1 MMIREYELGIEEFRS
16 LAESQ
21 RLSFEMMDAGG
32 NSIVPEF
39 GDMTATSSQRI
50 TVDSLQDSGIPQYQ
64 AHIPESSSNV
74 VASGSRHGREAQGG
88 NQFEDGRDDSVVPS
102 TPKLGDGVLH
112 SSQGVPGSSSTMN
125 VISEERSASGALGAA
140 PFGAGAP
147 STFVF
152 GAHPNVR
159 RETLGTSNVTSSS
172 NRSTFD
178 ITSGPSGSMSDLAL
192 HHGLDRTSIDFA
204 QFTTSQAHVAQN
216 QPTSG
221 HDVNTMISSATSSQS
236 SVGIPSPS
244 TSRGEIQIQE
254 DVEENVVVQEPVQ
267 HGQSSEIVTSS
278 SGSANAGNQQLP
290 GDTSSSQTHVA
301 PPQQNPRGRSTS
313 QQRRGIQR
321 QPIVWDNAPNRNQ
334 AAQPAPVAASR
345 GLHVPPRQRGG
356 PRGRRPSRMFGAGR
370 RGPRGGVS

>member
-1 MMIREYELGIEEFRS
+1 MVAARRQVQENPPRDDDIVVLESSEDEDEEGIDDANDDDRGDNNKNVIEPEDENPQEGMEDVIEDQESPQLQFPEQSDDRRS
-16 LAESQ
+16 NAAVRRDAL
-21 RLSFEMMDAGG
+21 MDAGG
-32 NSIVPEF
+32 NSVVPEF

-74 VASGSRHGREAQGG
+74 VASGSRLGREAQGG

-112 SSQGVPGSSSTMN
+112 SSQGVPGSSSNMN
-125 VISEERSASGALGAA
+125 VIPEERSASGSLGAA

-244 TSRGEIQIQE
+244 TSRGK
-254 DVEENVVVQEPVQ
+254 
-267 HGQSSEIVTSS
+267 
-278 SGSANAGNQQLP
+278 
-290 GDTSSSQTHVA
+290 VA
-301 PPQQNPRGRSTS
+301 VLILFS
-313 QQRRGIQR
+313 
-321 QPIVWDNAPNRNQ
+321 
-334 AAQPAPVAASR
+334 
-345 GLHVPPRQRGG
+345 
-356 PRGRRPSRMFGAGR
+356 MFHDFYKTLYIIIYALNEY
-370 RGPRGGVS
+370 V